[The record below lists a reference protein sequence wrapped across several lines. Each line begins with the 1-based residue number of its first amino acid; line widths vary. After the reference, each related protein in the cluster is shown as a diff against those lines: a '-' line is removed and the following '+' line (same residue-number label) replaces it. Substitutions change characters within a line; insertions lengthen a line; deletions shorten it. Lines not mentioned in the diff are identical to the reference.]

1 MAVRGERNQ
10 TLFPGA
16 RRGICDESERQ
27 ASVSAVGIYGGC
39 HGILPGGSG
48 CYGRAAG
55 NPICHGG
62 AAEGQ
67 DIRAGGHDIAVFGDT
82 AADIAAVSGKTPH
95 GKGGEKVGNR

>member
-27 ASVSAVGIYGGC
+27 ASVSAVGIY
-39 HGILPGGSG
+39 
-48 CYGRAAG
+48 G